1 MRTSIC
7 AAGIALVLAGCSWFP
22 NIGVYKLDVNQGNF
36 ITQDQVDKL
45 KVGLTPQQYQALLA
59 IHGFPG
65 RDRVKVG
72 ELAQRLQLHHHSA
85 VGLVDRLMAKGL
97 AVRERSTEDRRQV
110 FIQLTTRGV
119 RILQRVSAANRS
131 ELQRLRPQLIR
142 LLGRMARL
150 EARRSS
156 SPTSTVP

>member
-1 MRTSIC
+1 MAVQRRRAGKVSKAVYETQ
-7 AAGIALVLAGCSWFP
+7 AAFRFTLRQFLRFSETTARR
-22 NIGVYKLDVNQGNF
+22 
-36 ITQDQVDKL
+36 
-45 KVGLTPQQYQALLA
+45 VGLTPQQYQALLA

-65 RDRVKVG
+65 RDRVKMG

-110 FIQLTTRGV
+110 FIQLTARGV
-119 RILQRVSAANRS
+119 RTLQRVSAANRS
-131 ELQRLRPQLIR
+131 ELQRLRPHLIR

-150 EARRSS
+150 EDRRAPSS
-156 SPTSTVP
+156 AVP

>member
-1 MRTSIC
+1 MAVQRRRAGTVSKAVYETQ
-7 AAGIALVLAGCSWFP
+7 AAFRFTLRQFLRFSETTARR
-22 NIGVYKLDVNQGNF
+22 
-36 ITQDQVDKL
+36 
-45 KVGLTPQQYQALLA
+45 VGLTPQQYQALLA

-85 VGLVDRLMAKGL
+85 VGLIDRLMAKGL

-110 FIQLTTRGV
+110 FIHLTTRGV
-119 RILQRVSAANRS
+119 RILKRVSAANRA
-131 ELQRLRPQLIR
+131 ELRRLRPQLIR

-150 EARRSS
+150 EGRRSS
-156 SPTSTVP
+156 SFPPPVRSPR